1 MASYKVHRMHRLGQD
16 NRPGNSRFPPPPR
29 DAAAA
34 LLPYQLHFDFFPNA
48 FVMPKLY
55 TLPLAS
61 GQRSALIQVVLCA
74 LKAVPEAI
82 RREERAI
89 HRTTI
94 FFWFF
99 SCEKEKNA

>member
-1 MASYKVHRMHRLGQD
+1 MHRLGQD

-48 FVMPKLY
+48 FIKPKLY

-61 GQRSALIQVVLCA
+61 GQRSALIQLAEGRYVCLESRSGGHTTRGTCDSQNDDFLLVLF
-74 LKAVPEAI
+74 L
-82 RREERAI
+82 
-89 HRTTI
+89 
-94 FFWFF
+94 
-99 SCEKEKNA
+99 